1 MLKPVAWAV
10 AAMGAQRLAELVHAR
25 RNDARLR
32 AAGAVEHGAGHYRA
46 MVALHVGWLAATAI
60 EGTVAA
66 RTSTTHRTERSALVV
81 FVAAQ
86 ALRYGA
92 IRVLGD
98 RWTTRI
104 LVLPDA
110 EPVHAGPYRL
120 LRHPN
125 YVAVALELAAL
136 PTVFGARRTAVAAT
150 IADAALM
157 AVRIPAEDR
166 ALGRR

>member
-10 AAMGAQRLAELVHAR
+10 VAMGAQRLAELVHAR

-32 AAGAVEHGAGHYRA
+32 AAGAVEHGADHYRA
-46 MVALHVGWLAATAI
+46 MVALHVAWLAATTI
-60 EGTVAA
+60 EGTFAA
-66 RTSTTHRTERSALVV
+66 RTSSTHRVERSALAV
-81 FVAAQ
+81 FVVAQ

-92 IRVLGD
+92 IRALGH

-110 EPVHAGPYRL
+110 EPVRTGPYRL

-125 YVAVALELAAL
+125 YVAVALELAAF
-136 PTVFGARRTAVAAT
+136 PMVFGARRTAVAAT
-150 IADAALM
+150 LADAALM